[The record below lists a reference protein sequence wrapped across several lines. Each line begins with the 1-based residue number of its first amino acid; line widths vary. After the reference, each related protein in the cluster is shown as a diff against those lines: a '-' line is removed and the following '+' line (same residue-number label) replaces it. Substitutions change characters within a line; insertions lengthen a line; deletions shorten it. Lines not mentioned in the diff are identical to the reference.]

1 MKKQTLC
8 KKAFLLFAFIPIMMQ
23 AQNNNQAARIDKT
36 DDFKLEFHY
45 SDKVLAQQ
53 RQTDKANNQQQLVVN
68 SFAASNP
75 QWKLSKVEI
84 DQSLLSNNSSN
95 YSSLLSEAKASF
107 SKDIIYVEN
116 GKKALFASSKAQ
128 IRPIYFGFIKDVNS
142 HINLHHKVSTCPTC
156 SKTIE
161 YQRSISGNTLQLRM
175 KAEDEDLSDVFYLLT
190 FNK

>member
-53 RQTDKANNQQQLVVN
+53 SQTDLANNQQQLVVN

-116 GKKALFASSKAQ
+116 AAKAHIDALEMLTKKNEISGET
-128 IRPIYFGFIKDVNS
+128 YFIGQEKPVKLWEF
-142 HINLHHKVSTCPTC
+142 INLLLEKSNQKKCEDRVSF
-156 SKTIE
+156 KLAYFVGFVLEIL
-161 YQRSISGNTLQLRM
+161 YKI
-175 KAEDEDLSDVFYLLT
+175 
-190 FNK
+190 